1 MYNATHTNTHIVAC
15 VYVCDCVGESC
26 VCDHVGSSSPRKI
39 KSGVLI
45 IVSNK
50 QQAIKTDML
59 LVHAL
64 YSMFVCVGACGR
76 TCGGVDTGCV
86 CVCGCVSTQVKPKCT

>member
-1 MYNATHTNTHIVAC
+1 M
-15 VYVCDCVGESC
+15 CVGESY

-76 TCGGVDTGCV
+76 TCGGVDTVCV
-86 CVCGCVSTQVKPKCT
+86 CVCVCVDVCLHRSSQNAH